1 MNDYNAGT
9 EASLQFDTGGVIMK
23 SAKVRL
29 RPVLIALIALSAP
42 PVFAAQPAA
51 PALPAWVQESNR
63 HAQVLL
69 DVMAKYAPE
78 SAASFGVEG
87 HDEQIFDLLPGT
99 VERQEADV
107 RAAKAKLESV
117 RASVTDPLV
126 RQDLDILIQAATN
139 QSETLRLNRELM
151 LPFVDLGQGVFQGF
165 QDLLDERVEKNRQ
178 KAVLVRLRR
187 YVGAE
192 KGYEPVTVLARARYE
207 ERARDPKLI
216 GPWVVEA
223 QQYLDNQPRFLDG
236 IQQLLSESGLQ
247 GWQKDMKALRKQF
260 AEYEAWVRSTVLPR
274 ARITN
279 QLPPELYADNLK
291 NFGVQMSPQ
300 EVMER
305 ALADYVQTRDEMQ
318 VTAAAVAKERN
329 WSATDYR
336 EVVRALKKER
346 IPEDKLLALYKD
358 RLKQIEDIV
367 RRERIVSLPERDAV
381 IRLASEAESAAQ
393 PAPHIDPP
401 RLIGNTGEAAEFV
414 LPLAYP
420 NAMPGAQMDDFS
432 YDAIA
437 WTLTAHE
444 ARPGHELQFAR
455 MLERG
460 VSTARVVFAFN
471 SANVEGWALYAE
483 AVMKEYLP
491 VAGRIGSLQM
501 RMMREARAFLDPM
514 LNLGLIQPEAAQRF
528 LMEEVLLSEPMAKQE
543 VDRYTFR
550 APGQATS
557 YYYGYSRLNSL
568 RTRVELA
575 RPGVFD
581 ELAFHDFI
589 VNQGL
594 LPFDLLEQA
603 VLSEFGPKS

>member
-1 MNDYNAGT
+1 
-9 EASLQFDTGGVIMK
+9 MK
-23 SAKVRL
+23 CAKARL
-29 RPVLIALIALSAP
+29 RGLLVALLVLSGP
-42 PVFAAQPAA
+42 PTFAAEAAA
-51 PALPAWVQESNR
+51 PAVPAWVQESNR

-69 DVMAKYAPE
+69 DVMAKYVPE
-78 SAASFGVEG
+78 QAASFGVEG
-87 HDEQIFDLLPGT
+87 HDEEISDLKVRT
-99 VERQEADV
+99 VERQEADLQ
-107 RAAKAKLESV
+107 AAQAKLEAA

-126 RQDLDILIQAATN
+126 RQDIDILIEAAKN
-139 QSETLRLNRELM
+139 QRETLRLNRELM
-151 LPFVDLGQGVFQGF
+151 LPFFDVGRSVFQGF
-165 QDLLDERVEKNRQ
+165 QDLLDERVEQSRR

-207 ERARDPKLI
+207 ERAGDAKLT
-216 GPWVVEA
+216 GPWIVEA
-223 QQYLDNQPRFLDG
+223 QQYLDNQSRFLDG
-236 IQQLLSESGLQ
+236 TEKLLAGSGLK
-247 GWQKDMKALRKQF
+247 GWQRDMKTLRKQF
-260 AEYEAWVRSTVLPR
+260 AEYETWARSTVLPR
-274 ARITN
+274 ARKTN

-300 EVMER
+300 QVMER
-305 ALADYVQTRDEMQ
+305 ALADYVQTRDEIQ
-318 VTAAAVAKERN
+318 LTAAEVAKQRN

-336 EVVRALKKER
+336 DVVRALKKER
-346 IPEDKLLALYKD
+346 IPQDELLALYKE
-358 RLKQIEDIV
+358 RLKQIEEIV
-367 RRERIVSLPERDAV
+367 RRERIVTLPTREAV

-393 PAPHIDPP
+393 PAPHVDPP

-414 LPLAYP
+414 LPLANP
-420 NAMPGAQMDDFS
+420 NAKAGAAMDDFS

-483 AVMKEYLP
+483 AVMKGHLP
-491 VAGRIGSLQM
+491 AEGRMGSLLM

-514 LNLGLIQPEAAQRF
+514 VNLGLIQPEAAQHF

-550 APGQATS
+550 APGQATA
-557 YYYGYSRLNSL
+557 YYYGYSRLNAL

-575 RPGVFD
+575 QPGRFD
-581 ELAFHDFI
+581 ALAFHDFI

-594 LPFDLLEQA
+594 LPFDLLEKA
-603 VLSEFGPKS
+603 VMSEFAPHP